1 MMRQSENMEEAL
13 VRTAVTLKAWALKA
27 RALQLSTSRV
37 PTLAGLAAI
46 VYSATCAGQLMAD
59 ESTWTAAGRWVQLQ
73 EDPQLIPKGKGMLFV
88 PAMSVPVGNE
98 PSYQVFN
105 GGGNEISSAS
115 PGRSVILSPGRY
127 EVLIGT
133 GAITQKVKKSVEIVA
148 GNTTVLKPD
157 WSALVIDVI
166 DQSRTSINE
175 SYEIY
180 QENSQENF
188 GFGSG
193 IEEER
198 GERVRTWILQP
209 GVYNIVKV
217 GQPFSTTRKF
227 SVRLAPGKLVQRNLV
242 FDSNS
247 DEFIGFYPRP
257 TLLGGSAKIAKNITS
272 QTEFSGSTLV
282 NQTQRNPAGDASTL
296 TLSVQVFNRSR
307 YSTEKHFASVRLVM
321 EEGATKQEGV
331 VRKSIDRL
339 ELRGTYIYRVSQKFG
354 PYLRGVMNTKLFAD
368 EAFFETRDFQKVKAN
383 GDVLQTELS
392 TSNVTLSP
400 TFFPLRLRQ
409 GIGINSQL
417 LRTFRV
423 NLDVRVGLGARQTL
437 VADSFELSDDEM
449 FATEIQN
456 ASSVGFEAL
465 LITDARLG
473 KAINLDSEFDILMPS
488 SKTDDWVFSW
498 ENRLR
503 IFLTSYISLDLV
515 ADLERE
521 ETLKRLQGREQILL
535 RFSRFF

>member
-1 MMRQSENMEEAL
+1 MLWQSKSAL
-13 VRTAVTLKAWALKA
+13 RAC
-27 RALQLSTSRV
+27 ALQLSVIRL
-37 PTLAGLAAI
+37 PALAAL
-46 VYSATCAGQLMAD
+46 AAFTCSLTRAEHLWAD
-59 ESTWTAAGRWVQLQ
+59 ESTWTASGRWIQLE

-98 PSYQVFN
+98 PSYQIFN
-105 GGGNEISSAS
+105 GGGNEIVSAS
-115 PGRSVILSPGRY
+115 PGNSVVLSPGRY

-133 GAITQKVKKSVEIVA
+133 GAITQKVKKSVVIEE
-148 GNTTVLKPD
+148 GNTTVMKPD
-157 WSALVIDVI
+157 WAALVIDVI

-180 QENSQENF
+180 QERTQENF
-188 GFGSG
+188 GVGFG

-198 GERVRTWILQP
+198 GERVRTWILKP
-209 GVYNIVKV
+209 GIYNIVKV

-227 SVRLAPGKLVQRNLV
+227 SVHLQPGELVQRNLV

-247 DEFIGFYPRP
+247 DEYIGFYPRP
-257 TLLGGSAKIAKNITS
+257 TLLGGGAKIAKNITS

-282 NQTQRNPAGDASTL
+282 NRTQRNPAGDASTL
-296 TLSVQVFNRSR
+296 TLSVQIFNRSR
-307 YSTEKHFASVRLVM
+307 YSTEKHFASVRLVL
-321 EEGATKQEGV
+321 EEGATKQEGDAF
-331 VRKSIDRL
+331 RKSIDRA
-339 ELRGTYIYRVSQKFG
+339 ELRGTYIYRLSPRFG

-368 EAFFETRDFQKVKAN
+368 DAFFETPRDFEKLNSSGEVI
-383 GDVLQTELS
+383 QTELS
-392 TSNVTLSP
+392 TSDVTLSP

-409 GIGINSQL
+409 GVGINSQL

-423 NLDVRVGLGARQTL
+423 NMDVRVGLGARQTL
-437 VADSFELSDDEM
+437 VSDSFELSDDEM
-449 FATEIQN
+449 SATELVN

-503 IFLTSYISLDLV
+503 VFLTSYISLDLV
-515 ADLERE
+515 ADIERE
-521 ETLKRLQGREQILL
+521 ETLKRLQGREQVLL